1 MPATSV
7 SASGGGGRG
16 GGCTVDGWRWKGGQK
31 VRRVR
36 IGPLARSGA
45 PFRLSFL
52 VPRSSA
58 TPENHPRPESRRSP
72 SPPPPP
78 ESFLKIFF
86 LEEGTGLPR
95 DSRTALDVCSTAVL
109 FRDSEFTLTN
119 GACCALQRQR
129 PRAISGSIS
138 KD

>member
-7 SASGGGGRG
+7 SASGGGGRD

-52 VPRSSA
+52 VPPLPVKTTLALSRA
-58 TPENHPRPESRRSP
+58 VRPRPL
-72 SPPPPP
+72 
-78 ESFLKIFF
+78 ESFLEIFL
-86 LEEGTGLPR
+86 LEEGTGLPC

-119 GACCALQRQR
+119 GDWCAPQRQR
-129 PRAISGSIS
+129 PRAISASVS
-138 KD
+138 ED